1 MLKRKLVILSLLV
14 VAFLICSQSALIF
27 GAEEKGFHTG
37 NIVSDCIFLKEIGH
51 TIKVIR
57 DKNFCA
63 ERVFYHESD
72 LCQGAGQEIEGKTGV
87 ISKTPA
93 YPVGNQ
99 ACSESI
105 VVHYKKNP
113 GYCFEYTSGGITRYI
128 PPGCNLW

>member
-27 GAEEKGFHTG
+27 GAEKDFHTG

-57 DKNFCA
+57 DKDFCA

-72 LCQGAGQEIEGKTGV
+72 LCQGAGKEIEGKTGV

-105 VVHYKKNP
+105 VVHHKKNP

-128 PPGCNLW
+128 PPGCNL